1 MGASVFA
8 NLNTLEVIV
17 NPSNDTT
24 GATPIHAITEYCA
37 EFHGT
42 SITISE
48 RDGQKWMTAEQV
60 GRALGYEEGAT
71 RKSVVNLYNRHTDE
85 FTDAETCVI
94 KLMTQGQMRDTR
106 IFSATGSVKLGFFAN
121 TRRAKKFR
129 TWASDVLAGQPA
141 PALPAP
147 DASTELIAKIWAT
160 VDDLHLRLDERD
172 SQIVRLLADQQQ
184 ILLTH
189 AHQVNR
195 LSRKVITTQSQLIRT
210 QKHVTTLVEGRMDG
224 AQASETI
231 VQMHRDGHS
240 NAQIVAATG
249 RNHNHV
255 RQKLWQ
261 ARRDGVLPPLDAP
274 VSPQT
279 GLFAE
284 GV

>member
-42 SITISE
+42 SITIIE

-129 TWASDVLAGQPA
+129 TWASEALVAQQVMGMPSDADTLALYGQVN
-141 PALPAP
+141 ALYQQLGERNDQIIGMLQGQN
-147 DASTELIAKIWAT
+147 DALSGQVVK
-160 VDDLHLRLDERD
+160 
-172 SQIVRLLADQQQ
+172 
-184 ILLTH
+184 LTH
-189 AHQVNR
+189 HVER

-249 RNHNHV
+249 HNHNHV

-274 VSPQT
+274 VSAQT

-284 GV
+284 AV